1 MDRLGGLEVLVAVA
15 DTGGLSRAAARL
27 RLSPPAVTRALAAL
41 EARLGVAL
49 FVRTTRSVRPTEAGL
64 RLAEQARRLL
74 AELEEAEKEAGGA
87 AAAPSGHLS
96 LTAPVTFGR
105 LHVAPVLAEVL
116 RAYPA
121 LSASLVGV
129 DRRVNLVEEGHDA
142 AVRIGGVGEAT
153 LIARR
158 LGTVRRIVVAS
169 PGYLARAGMPQ
180 VPEAVRTHDLIA
192 FGGVAARQWRF
203 EQGGK
208 PLVVEVSPRLEVN
221 DAQAAISLAEAGE
234 GLSLVLNYQAEAS
247 LRAGTLVRVLD
258 GFAQAP
264 MPVHIVYRP
273 SRVVAPKLRA
283 FIDMAAP
290 ALARRLAGLA
300 TGDGDRG

>member
-27 RLSPPAVTRALAAL
+27 RMSAPAVTRALAAL

-64 RLAEQARRLL
+64 RLAAQARRLL

-87 AAAPSGHLS
+87 AAVPSGHLS
-96 LTAPVTFGR
+96 VTAPVTFGR
-105 LHVAPVLAEVL
+105 LHVAPVLADVL

-129 DRRVNLVEEGHDA
+129 DRRVNLVEEGHDV
-142 AVRIGGVGEAT
+142 AVRIGELGEAN

-158 LGTVRRIVVAS
+158 LGSVRRIVVAS
-169 PGYLARAGMPQ
+169 LGYLARAGVPGS
-180 VPEAVRTHDLIA
+180 PEAVRGHALVA
-192 FGGVAARQWRF
+192 FAGTAGRQWRF
-203 EQGGK
+203 ERAGRAE
-208 PLVVEVSPRLEVN
+208 VVEVAPRLEVN
-221 DAQAAISLAEAGE
+221 DAQAAIALAEAGE
-234 GLSLVLNYQAEAS
+234 GLSMVLSYQAAES
-247 LRAGTLVRVLD
+247 LRAGRLVRVLED
-258 GFAQAP
+258 FAPAP
-264 MPVHIVYRP
+264 VPVHIVYPPARL
-273 SRVVAPKLRA
+273 VAPKLRA

-290 ALARRLAGLA
+290 ALARRLVGL
-300 TGDGDRG
+300 GVG

>member
-1 MDRLGGLEVLVAVA
+1 MDLLGSLEVLVAVA

-64 RLAEQARRLL
+64 RFTERARRLL
-74 AELEEAEKEAGGA
+74 AGLDEAEKEAGGT

-96 LTAPVTFGR
+96 VTAPVTFGR
-105 LHVAPVLAEVL
+105 LHVAPVLADVV

-142 AVRIGGVGEAT
+142 AVRIGDLGEAN

-158 LGTVRRIVVAS
+158 LGTVQRIVVAS
-169 PGYLARAGMPQ
+169 PGYLARAGIPRS
-180 VPEAVRTHDLIA
+180 PATVRAHALVA
-192 FGGVAARQWRF
+192 FGGTASRQWRF
-203 EQGGK
+203 DWGGK
-208 PLVVEVSPRLEVN
+208 AEVVEVAPRLEVN
-221 DAQAAISLAEAGE
+221 DAQAAIALAEAGE
-234 GLSLVLNYQAEAS
+234 GLSMVLSYQAAAS
-247 LRAGTLVRVLD
+247 LRAGKLVRVLD
-258 GFAQAP
+258 EFAPAP
-264 MPVHIVYRP
+264 MPVHIVYPP
-273 SRVVAPKLRA
+273 SRMVAPKLRA
-283 FIDMAAP
+283 FIDLAAP
-290 ALARRLAGLA
+290 ALSRRLAGVA
-300 TGDGDRG
+300 AGTPDGL